1 MSESNP
7 YAPPSVD
14 ESEAPSAIYWQCYG
28 ERVMARNG
36 AMLPKV
42 DLETG
47 ASDEEMTSVA
57 RSYQA
62 AGAGHLFKIAVFVG
76 IYFFARDSFERDSKW
91 LLWAIVGASIL
102 TSWLGRLRGGQSGAI
117 TIWEFRETARHRRR
131 QIRHKIRIGLLIGSA
146 VLMILG
152 PSLVLNSGPFH
163 TTWVLRLVTAGLVL
177 LLANAVW
184 AIFDRPSTRS
194 ESGPSGWL
202 HIRKV
207 HPEAIAKLRKIEAE
221 QQQQAATT
229 APRRKR
235 LVRTSYYHKYPLAS
249 LLGTRRVNPL
259 QILVIALMKLLRSK
273 RLERETYHFSEA
285 VEIPEVELSD
295 PLQQKIQSWRAPHPD
310 WQPLRA
316 ERLLSPA
323 GDLTVES
330 ATLVSP
336 GLEHSIHFMHTWLEQ
351 KSSTSTCM
359 FEFQTFIKPGRKIHT
374 THMPL
379 IQLSRPHVDSARV
392 KGSEE
397 EVFRAHLTRCADHE
411 IDAPADRAEMLDRI
425 HREKLEIDALL
436 EAAGYHGPT
445 REVG

>member
-1 MSESNP
+1 MSEPNP

-62 AGAGHLFKIAVFVG
+62 AGAGHVFKIAIFVG
-76 IYFFARDSFERDSKW
+76 IYFFARESFEGDFEW
-91 LLWAIVGASIL
+91 MLWTVVGASIL
-102 TSWLGRLRGGQSGAI
+102 V
-117 TIWEFRETARHRRR
+117 RET
-131 QIRHKIRIGLLIGSA
+131 
-146 VLMILG
+146 
-152 PSLVLNSGPFH
+152 F
-163 TTWVLRLVTAGLVL
+163 
-177 LLANAVW
+177 
-184 AIFDRPSTRS
+184 
-194 ESGPSGWL
+194 
-202 HIRKV
+202 
-207 HPEAIAKLRKIEAE
+207 
-221 QQQQAATT
+221 
-229 APRRKR
+229 
-235 LVRTSYYHKYPLAS
+235 
-249 LLGTRRVNPL
+249 
-259 QILVIALMKLLRSK
+259 
-273 RLERETYHFSEA
+273 HFSEA
-285 VEIPEVELSD
+285 FEIPEADLSD
-295 PLQQKIQSWRAPHPD
+295 PLQQKIQSWRASHPD
-310 WQPLRA
+310 WPLIQA
-316 ERLLSPA
+316 DRLPSPA

-336 GLEHSIHFMHTWLEQ
+336 GFEHSIHFIHTWLEQ

-359 FEFQTFIKPGRKIHT
+359 FEFHTFIKPGRKIYT

-379 IQLSRPHVDSARV
+379 IKLPRPHVDAARV

-397 EVFRAHLTRCADHE
+397 EVFRAHLTRCASHE
-411 IDAPADRAEMLDRI
+411 IDAPADRAELLERI

-445 REVG
+445 REIG